1 MFYSEPQKRST
12 VKSGEQIPLQ
22 SIGAGE
28 RKVLMARDTESPD
41 FIEAIARGL
50 DVLTV
55 FAADRPVMNLTEVAT
70 ATGLAR
76 PTARRIL
83 ITLAELGYVRSDD
96 AGFSLTPRVLE
107 LGMAY
112 VCSSNIWELSRPHLT
127 ELSARVDES
136 CSVAQLDGADVVYV
150 ARVAV
155 PKLVALSVT
164 IGTRFPAFATS
175 LGKVLLAGLTPD
187 ALDAALAE
195 PSRSPVTAV
204 WTPSRAEIDA
214 ALVEVRERG
223 WAITDQ
229 QLAPAIRSVAAPIRN
244 GAGAVVAAVNLN
256 THAFETSLE
265 TLVDDYLPQLLRAA
279 EGISADWARW
289 DARPVREVGA

>member
-1 MFYSEPQKRST
+1 
-12 VKSGEQIPLQ
+12 
-22 SIGAGE
+22 
-28 RKVLMARDTESPD
+28 MARDVESPD

-50 DVLTV
+50 DVLTAFV
-55 FAADRPVMNLTEVAT
+55 PERPRMNLSEVAT
-70 ATGLAR
+70 ATELAR

-83 ITLAELGYVRSDD
+83 ITLAELGYVRSEEN
-96 AGFSLTPRVLE
+96 GFSLTPRVLE

-127 ELSARVDES
+127 ELSEQVNES

-175 LGKVLLAGLTPD
+175 LGKVLLAGLSPEE
-187 ALDAALAE
+187 LESALAE

-204 WTPSRAEIDA
+204 WTPTRAEIDTE
-214 ALVEVRERG
+214 LTEVRERG

-229 QLAPAIRSVAAPIRN
+229 QLAPAIRSVAAPVRN
-244 GAGAVVAAVNLN
+244 GAGDVVAAININ
-256 THAFETSLE
+256 THAYETSMQA
-265 TLVDDYLPQLLRAA
+265 LVDDYLPHVLVAA
-279 EGISADWARW
+279 EAMSADWARW
-289 DARPVREVGA
+289 DERPLREAVVA